1 MSIGDGDNETIQK
14 LKDALRRV
22 LHCPHEVMFGPNP
35 YLVCDGKGRLNS
47 IRLDE
52 KYQKPP
58 MPCPFCANR
67 TELLGEGK

>member
-1 MSIGDGDNETIQK
+1 
-14 LKDALRRV
+14 
-22 LHCPHEVMFGPNP
+22 MFGPNP